1 MQYVL
6 GLGILCKKY
15 KKNPNIR
22 VFADDTFIDEFEITH
37 GDETKKFTDIS
48 KNCKMTK
55 NWSAKHFHI
64 LHIDEKHLNS
74 KISIRVQNDDSNYTN
89 SFMSKSTVIA
99 FDSIFLIPKHFL
111 DNNCKVYGEIY
122 DKWHRFKWKLVCKIY
137 NLPYEQ
143 VAYNL
148 PLAYKIGKTLGDI
161 NMDGYKGGNTT
172 FTKFDKI
179 KPAQEV
185 MKEQNIQKRAVHW
198 PMVKM
203 GLWNKTLIE
212 HLDLTWLG
220 GSGICDLYIKEYHGI
235 RMFTNDV
242 NDHGLRYEDHSY
254 GLRYEDPAPI
264 PSIFNLDSK
273 KIKQIQMGWTNIYGI
288 NLTERFLHISYL
300 LFKNDYAK
308 LYYQ

>member
-15 KKNPNIR
+15 KKNPIIR

-48 KNCKMTK
+48 NNCKSSRR

-74 KISIRVQNDDSNYTN
+74 KISIHVQNDDSNYTN

-99 FDSIFLIPKHFL
+99 FDSVFLIPKHLL
-111 DNNCKVYGEIY
+111 DNNCKFYSEIY
-122 DKWHRFKWKLVCKIY
+122 DKWHKFKWKKICDSY
-137 NLPYEQ
+137 NLPYEH
-143 VAYNL
+143 VAYHL
-148 PLAYKIGKTLGDI
+148 PPKGIK
-161 NMDGYKGGNTT
+161 MKKGGEILTPLP
-172 FTKFDKI
+172 KGVKI
-179 KPAQEV
+179 KPVREV
-185 MKEQNIQKRAVHW
+185 MKEQNTQKRAVHW
-198 PMVKM
+198 PMVAV
-203 GLWNKTLIE
+203 GLWNKTPID

-220 GSGICDLYIKEYHGI
+220 GSGICDLHIKEYHGI
-235 RMFTNDV
+235 RMFTNDFSIKTF
-242 NDHGLRYEDHSY
+242 GLEYLET
-254 GLRYEDPAPI
+254 API

-273 KIKQIQMGWTNIYGI
+273 KIKQIQMGWTKLYGI

-308 LYYQ
+308 LYYK